1 MTFGPFMFKSCGITA
16 DISIQTL
23 TVLRQVQ
30 AAILYFS
37 NPYFPEINKGGK
49 RNTTPLVQTCSII
62 APLDKTDG
70 SGSNGERQTPLIMII
85 PLSLN
90 ILLSNCFMHLK

>member
-1 MTFGPFMFKSCGITA
+1 MTFGQFMFKSCGITA

-37 NPYFPEINKGGK
+37 HPYFPEINKGA
-49 RNTTPLVQTCSII
+49 RELLAPSYRHVAII
-62 APLDKTDG
+62 VPLDKTDG

-85 PLSLN
+85 LFSLD
-90 ILLSNCFMHLK
+90 ILLSNCFIHLK